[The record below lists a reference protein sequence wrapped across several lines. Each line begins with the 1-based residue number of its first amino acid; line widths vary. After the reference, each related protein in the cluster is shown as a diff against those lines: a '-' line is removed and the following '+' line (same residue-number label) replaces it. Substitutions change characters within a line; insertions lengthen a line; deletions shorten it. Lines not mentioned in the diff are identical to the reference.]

1 MNELSRGHAL
11 LIALVIGLALTV
23 AIESVFLF
31 GLDKSFHGL
40 LGRTSDDKT
49 ITPMDDAPAPEQPQG
64 GSNPIQPLKPLA
76 IKPFDPMNWDPW
88 KNMDPNAWDPWKE
101 MAEMHERMNTMFGEA
116 FGRFQNSP
124 KFGGLT
130 GGLAFSPKLD
140 IQEEEDRYVIKMDVP
155 GADVTNMKVSIENG
169 MLTVQGT
176 RQQEKREGEPGK
188 ALRTERQIGQFQRT
202 FPLPGPVDPD
212 SLKTE
217 YKDGVYTIT
226 VNKEQPPH

>member
-1 MNELSRGHAL
+1 MNKLSRGHAL

-31 GLDKSFHGL
+31 GLGNSFHGV
-40 LGRTSDDKT
+40 LGKSSDDKT
-49 ITPMDDAPAPEQPQG
+49 ITPMDEAPAPAQPQG
-64 GSNPIQPLKPLA
+64 GNNPTQVWRPFSM
-76 IKPFDPMNWDPW
+76 KPFDPMNWDPW
-88 KNMDPNAWDPWKE
+88 KNVDPNAWDPWKE
-101 MAEMHERMNTMFGEA
+101 MAEMHERMNAMFDEA

-130 GGLAFSPKLD
+130 GSFTFSPKLD
-140 IQEEEDRYVIKMDVP
+140 IQEEKDRYVIKMDVP

-176 RQQEKREGEPGK
+176 REQEKQEGGPGK
-188 ALRTERQIGQFQRT
+188 ALRRERQIGQFQRT
-202 FPLPGPVDPD
+202 FPLPGPVAPD

-226 VNKEQPPH
+226 IDKAH